1 VDCPYPYFSLRERRH
16 REIRHDPLEHG
27 GLNQTVMVPQ
37 RTTHEVVESSLQS
50 KEEVGVSRLGHVSDC
65 AVGQDQIEADDG
77 VDSKAI
83 LIGLV
88 GISYR
93 R

>member
-1 VDCPYPYFSLRERRH
+1 VDCPYPYFGLRERRH
-16 REIRHDPLEHG
+16 REICHDPLEHG
-27 GLNQTVMVPQ
+27 ELDQTVMTLQ
-37 RTTHEVVESSLQS
+37 RATYKVVESSLQS